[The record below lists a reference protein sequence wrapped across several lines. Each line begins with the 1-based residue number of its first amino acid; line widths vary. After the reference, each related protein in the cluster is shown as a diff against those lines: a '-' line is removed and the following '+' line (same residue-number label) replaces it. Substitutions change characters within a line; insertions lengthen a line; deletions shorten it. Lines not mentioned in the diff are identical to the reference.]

1 MSVQVAVVHIQGD
14 YRAAMHRALDLLGG
28 LGPLNAPERR
38 VTIKVGIFDPKSRH
52 HACPEAVA
60 ALAEAFDRAPQVLL
74 AESDNYCGPAL
85 ERLHTCYGELFNQR
99 IAPCS
104 LSNDPQ
110 ARVMTIAGEEMGL
123 GSALFKPNVFVS
135 IHVLRSFIKGSVI
148 KNLFG
153 CTPMVGKAKHHKN
166 EIYPHLL
173 ADIAQ
178 AAGGIDLAVLDG
190 TFLFHNATEKRVP
203 VDLLI
208 VGRDAAAVETVGA
221 VMAGLKP
228 EKLPQ
233 LVEFVRRGM
242 GEGDLRNIQIVGI
255 SAEEFAGLKEAR
267 KALKAAVE
275 NAPHVPGLSNTIDL
289 LTAEGWMDTP
299 REAAAVAT
307 ELLARGV
314 PNATKALVET
324 TLKRRAGKTL
334 ERFKENG
341 GWVYRRIHEQA

>member
-1 MSVQVAVVHIQGD
+1 MSVQVAIVHIQGN
-14 YRAAMHRALDLLGG
+14 YRAAMQQALGLLGG
-28 LGPLNAPERR
+28 LGMLNTPERE
-38 VTIKVGIFDPKSRH
+38 VTIKVGVFDPKSRH
-52 HACPEAVA
+52 HACPEAVG
-60 ALAEAFDRAPQVLL
+60 ALAEAFDRAPRVRL

-85 ERLHTCYGELFNQR
+85 ARLQTCYGDLFNER
-99 IAPCS
+99 VVPCS
-104 LSNDPQ
+104 LSDDPQ
-110 ARVMTIAGEEMGL
+110 AREMTIAGEVMGL
-123 GSALFKPNVFVS
+123 SSALFKPNVFVS
-135 IHVLRSFIKGSVI
+135 IHILRSFTKGSVI

-208 VGRDAAAVETVGA
+208 VGFDAAAVETVGA

-233 LVEFVRRGM
+233 LAEFVRRGL
-242 GEGDLRNIQIVGI
+242 GEGDLRQIEILGI

-267 KALKAAVE
+267 KALKQVVE
-275 NAPHVPGLSNTIDL
+275 SAPGAPGLSNTIDA
-289 LTAEGWMDTP
+289 LTEEGWMDTP
-299 REAAAVAT
+299 RKAVEVAA
-307 ELLARGV
+307 ELQTRGV
-314 PNATKALVET
+314 TNATKALVET

-334 ERFKENG
+334 ERLNDNG
-341 GWVYRRIHEQA
+341 GWVYRRKQG